1 MVCLVVATDEQ
12 ARAVGRSIVE
22 AAQPGSVLLVH
33 STVPPSTVVD
43 LADEGKRRG
52 VEVLDVAIN
61 GGYEKAEL
69 GTMTIMVGGDKATAQ
84 YCWPLFE
91 AMAGQ
96 IFHVGPVGSG
106 AVAKL
111 VNNQIALSSY
121 ATQLEAMR
129 FAAAYGLSEDA
140 VTTVVIASQGD
151 CRGIRTWGRLDR
163 KRDDREEEGI
173 ERGGRMAH
181 DLQEATR
188 IAGLRGVTMP
198 VTAVIAELLP
208 SMLRRRA
215 EPRRARPIRR
225 AAVKSRTRDLPSDVR
240 LVRAAVNDARRPL
253 LSGRRVARSSGVRQ
267 DARSVR
273 ARFSA
278 SSVIPA
284 ASLRPNGLGARL
296 VVQRTA
302 RWSGLDDDLVA
313 VAAELRVE
321 RVVVA
326 QPTQVLEHLVAARV
340 CGWTRARPGPAG

>member
-1 MVCLVVATDEQ
+1 LSTDVRDEQIGIVGVGKIGGPIARSLVRNGFRLAVHDIREEAVAALVELGATASPSASALAAESKVVCLAVATDEQ
-12 ARAVGRSIVE
+12 TRVVGSSIIG

-33 STVPPSTVVD
+33 STVPPSTVVE
-43 LADEGKRRG
+43 LADDASRRG

-69 GTMTIMVGGDKATAQ
+69 GTMTLMVGGGEATAQ
-84 YCWPLFE
+84 YCWPLFD
-91 AMAGQ
+91 AMGSQ
-96 IFHVGPVGSG
+96 ICHVGPVGSG

-121 ATQLEAMR
+121 ASQLEAMR

-140 VTTVVIASQGD
+140 VTTVVVASQGD

-208 SMLRRRA
+208 SILRRRDR
-215 EPRRARPIRR
+215 E
-225 AAVKSRTRDLPSDVR
+225 
-240 LVRAAVNDARRPL
+240 
-253 LSGRRVARSSGVRQ
+253 LSGRPASPPIPRCTGCGQELAAPFRTRGFHPECE
-267 DARSVR
+267 DAR
-273 ARFSA
+273 
-278 SSVIPA
+278 
-284 ASLRPNGLGARL
+284 
-296 VVQRTA
+296 
-302 RWSGLDDDLVA
+302 
-313 VAAELRVE
+313 
-321 RVVVA
+321 
-326 QPTQVLEHLVAARV
+326 
-340 CGWTRARPGPAG
+340 